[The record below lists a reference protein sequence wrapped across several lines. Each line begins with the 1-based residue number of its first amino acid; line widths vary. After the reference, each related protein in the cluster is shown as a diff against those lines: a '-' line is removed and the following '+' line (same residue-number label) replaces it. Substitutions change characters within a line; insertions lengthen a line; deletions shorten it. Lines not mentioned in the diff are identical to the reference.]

1 MRIISGFLGG
11 RSLACP
17 QGMNTRPTSDR
28 VKESVFSILGEKVRD
43 AKVLDLFAGSGNL
56 GIEALSRGAS
66 ECTFV
71 DNNRVPIEVIK
82 KNLTSLGL
90 NDVSTVVKSEV
101 SAFIKRWADRGE
113 CEKFDLIFVD
123 PPYALDLCKKV
134 LDMIGDCGLL
144 SRDGVV
150 VAEYAVHFP
159 PCEVHSCLRRM
170 REERYGETLVGFYQT
185 VTGV

>member
-71 DNNRVPIEVIK
+71 ENNRVPIEVI
-82 KNLTSLGL
+82 
-90 NDVSTVVKSEV
+90 KSEV

>member
-1 MRIISGFLGG
+1 
-11 RSLACP
+11 
-17 QGMNTRPTSDR
+17 MNTRPTSDR

-71 DNNRVPIEVIK
+71 ENNRVPIEVIK

-113 CEKFDLIFVD
+113 CEDRK
-123 PPYALDLCKKV
+123 
-134 LDMIGDCGLL
+134 
-144 SRDGVV
+144 SVV
-150 VAEYAVHFP
+150 
-159 PCEVHSCLRRM
+159 
-170 REERYGETLVGFYQT
+170 
-185 VTGV
+185 